1 MPRTDDK
8 SAAIRLARKLAND
21 PKADSK
27 TKLKALELLCEM
39 IRNASL
45 DDPQS
50 VPRNT
55 AASSETSDSDLSDL
69 EKLLANSS

>member
-8 SAAIRLARKLAND
+8 SAAIRVARKLASD

-27 TKLKALELLCEM
+27 TKLRALELLCEM

-50 VPRNT
+50 IPSNT
-55 AASSETSDSDLSDL
+55 AASNKTSGSDLSDL
-69 EKLLANSS
+69 EGSLNYSA

>member
-8 SAAIRLARKLAND
+8 SAAIRVARKLAND

-27 TKLKALELLCEM
+27 TKLRALELLCEM

-45 DDPQS
+45 VAPQS
-50 VPRNT
+50 VRRNI
-55 AASSETSDSDLSDL
+55 AASNETSGSDLSDL